1 MSTMIVERT
10 ELHQTIDLLPDE
22 ALGDLSDVVKN
33 LVAKYQTQKNG
44 EPPFR
49 PVHFPE
55 GISKGDDVSIE
66 DIRQMRR
73 EVWANFPREF

>member
-1 MSTMIVERT
+1 MSTMIMERT

-22 ALGDLSDVVKN
+22 ALGDLSAVVKN
-33 LVAKYQTQKNG
+33 LVARYQDKKG
-44 EPPFR
+44 KPPFR
-49 PVHFPE
+49 PMNLPIGEV
-55 GISKGDDVSIE
+55 GDTDITVE